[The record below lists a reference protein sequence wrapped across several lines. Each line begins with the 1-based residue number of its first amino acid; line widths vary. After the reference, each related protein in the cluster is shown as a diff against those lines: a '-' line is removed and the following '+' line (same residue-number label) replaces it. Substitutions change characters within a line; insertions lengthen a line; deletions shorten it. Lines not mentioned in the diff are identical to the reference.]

1 MKCPNCKKEIENG
14 SAFCEHC
21 GARIKKSKKGLWIT
35 LSVIIVAVVT
45 TIVVITIQEQ
55 MIIDRNRVEQHQL
68 ELEQQLQAEREAR
81 QEAERQAEAQRKAKE
96 EAERQAELV
105 RQEAARKAEA
115 ERKAEL
121 ARQKREVL
129 IYAQTPNDNQY
140 CDGYYE
146 GTEEYFSV
154 DLNNLK
160 RGHFRITFV
169 FQASSYRYQYALVLS
184 RGWRILG
191 VCLNEDG
198 SVYVTT
204 NNQRYKYDTGLKYQ
218 PGISCAMNVEYNR
231 GEITINGRQFD
242 IEMNEFDGDNNLSS
256 KNYSNGRAFLGY
268 ISSVRVY
275 NIMD

>member
-35 LSVIIVAVVT
+35 LSVIIVAVV
-45 TIVVITIQEQ
+45 IAVVAFAIIQEQ
-55 MIIDRNRVEQHQL
+55 QEHQAVIAWEQQQAAQKQQ
-68 ELEQQLQAEREAR
+68 ELEQQL
-81 QEAERQAEAQRKAKE
+81 EAERQAK
-96 EAERQAELV
+96 L
-105 RQEAARKAEA
+105 EA

-129 IYAQTPNDNQY
+129 IYAQNPNDNQY

-154 DLNNLK
+154 NLNNMK

-184 RGWRILG
+184 RSWRILG
-191 VCLNEDG
+191 VRLNEDG
-198 SVYVTT
+198 SIYVTT
-204 NNQRYKYDTGLKYQ
+204 NNQRYTYDTGLKYQ
-218 PGISCAMNVEYNR
+218 PGISCAMNVEYNH
-231 GEITINGRQFD
+231 GKLTINGRQFD
-242 IEMNEFDGDNNLSS
+242 IEMNEIDGDNNLSS
-256 KNYSNGRAFLGY
+256 KNYSNGIAFLGY